1 MTAHTSSTDSVGSD
15 RTDSLPPR
23 ALAAAVAVGLVV
35 AALGVGAV
43 FAAGLVATLG
53 LWYPITVGSAAL
65 VLGGLLGLQAGY
77 GAVGL
82 AFARRYLGVLPVATP
97 DRDELNAVAAGVVAA
112 SALALGLTA
121 ALAAAGLGDA
131 LSVAGVAADVSPDLL
146 LAFAL
151 LALGLVVPAEE
162 LLFRGAVQTR
172 LRRAFGPAGAIVGAS
187 LLSGATYALTYA
199 VYADAAA
206 AAAAGAFVATGIV
219 YGALFE
225 RTNNLVVPLLAHGA
239 VETAVFAAAYATA
252 LGAFGL

>member
-1 MTAHTSSTDSVGSD
+1 MTAHPSSTDSVGSD
-15 RTDSLPPR
+15 RTDSLPSR

-82 AFARRYLGVLPVATP
+82 ASARRYLGVLPVGTP
-97 DRDELNAVAAGVVAA
+97 DRDELNAAAVGAV
-112 SALALGLTA
+112 
-121 ALAAAGLGDA
+121 
-131 LSVAGVAADVSPDLL
+131 ADVSPDL
-146 LAFAL
+146 L

-172 LRRAFGPAGAIVGAS
+172 LRRAFGPAGAIAGAS
-187 LLSGATYALTYA
+187 PLSGATYALTYA

-206 AAAAGAFVATGIV
+206 AAGVFVATGIV

-225 RTNNLVVPLLAHGA
+225 RTNNLVVPLLAHVA
-239 VETAVFAAAYATA
+239 VETALFAVAYATA